1 MQRLKDYTNFTAWF
15 GGLGYA
21 LAQPFVQAQDLPLVL
36 HVAGS
41 AALVFALTQFVLHFL
56 QRAAD
61 KAVPSD
67 GAAKIDDNGLPPR
80 PWPQVKPRAQFGLR
94 LPPR

>member
-1 MQRLKDYTNFTAWF
+1 MQRLKDYTNFTVWF
-15 GGLGYA
+15 GGLGYG
-21 LAQPFVQAQDLPLVL
+21 LAQPFVQPDDLPLVL

-41 AALVFALTQFVLHFL
+41 GALVFALTQFVLHFL

-61 KAVPSD
+61 KAVPG
-67 GAAKIDDNGLPPR
+67 GAAPKVNESGLPPR

-94 LPPR
+94 APPR